1 MTILRRREALILL
14 AAVAAAPR
22 AVAAEDYPSRPV
34 RIIAP
39 FGAGGPTDVFSRIVA
54 DELQR
59 ALHQAFVIENRPGAG
74 TTIGTD
80 VVAHSAP
87 DGYTLLMVSATQC
100 VNETLFPHKHY
111 KLMQDLAAVA
121 PLIDSDLVLVV
132 HPSVPVKTLA
142 DLLALARAKPGTLNY
157 GSSGPGSNYHMAA
170 ELLRH
175 LTGIN
180 IVHVPY
186 KGSTG
191 ARNDIISGNI
201 QLLFDSVPTMAPLI
215 KAGMVRA
222 LGTSG
227 KTRSPI
233 LPEVPT
239 IAEAGVAGF
248 QASLWVGFMVPAATP
263 QPVVDKLNTEIAKI
277 LSRPDI
283 KEAWEKQG
291 ATPVVMPPA
300 EFKKFMDAEVVKW
313 AGIIQAN
320 HIKPIN

>member
-1 MTILRRREALILL
+1 MTVLRRRDALILL
-14 AAVAAAPR
+14 AAMAAAPR

-142 DLLALARAKPGTLNY
+142 ELLALARAKPGTLNY

-201 QLLFDSVPTMAPLI
+201 QLLFDSVPTMAPLV
-215 KAGMVRA
+215 KAGLARA

-227 KTRSPI
+227 DKRSAI
-233 LPEVPT
+233 LPDVPT
-239 IAEAGVAGF
+239 IAETVPGF
-248 QASLWVGFMVPAATP
+248 QSTLWVGFMAPKGTPAP
-263 QPVVDKLNTEIAKI
+263 IINLLNRTIGGI
-277 LSRPDI
+277 LGRSDI
-283 KEAWEKQG
+283 RSAWEKQG
-291 ATPVVMPPA
+291 ATPVVMSQPA
-300 EFKKFMDAEVVKW
+300 YAAYMAAQVAKW
-313 AGIIQAN
+313 AKVVAAN
-320 HIKPIN
+320 HIPLMN